1 MMRLTSLT
9 ICLPSSSVI
18 LSSSSS
24 SCLTRSRSSTV
35 TEPSSF
41 GYLLHPGRIIFIDG
55 GENAFFGRDD
65 RLDFLAGLEL
75 DVIGIAEVRGVRHRD
90 RENAVLFE
98 KRDRLVP
105 ARHFFGMSLM
115 RSLLKVKFS
124 STTC

>member
-1 MMRLTSLT
+1 MAA
-9 ICLPSSSVI
+9 
-18 LSSSSS
+18 
-24 SCLTRSRSSTV
+24 
-35 TEPSSF
+35 
-41 GYLLHPGRIIFIDG
+41 
-55 GENAFFGRDD
+55 ENCFFRTDD

-98 KRDRLVP
+98 SEIALYRR
-105 ARHFFGMSLM
+105 AISSGMSLM